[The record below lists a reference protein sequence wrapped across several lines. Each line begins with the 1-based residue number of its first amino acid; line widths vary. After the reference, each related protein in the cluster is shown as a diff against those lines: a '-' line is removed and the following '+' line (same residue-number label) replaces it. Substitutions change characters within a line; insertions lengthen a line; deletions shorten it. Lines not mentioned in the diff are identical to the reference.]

1 MYSKNVCKSFFK
13 EYLTTNKTIDA
24 HRGSGE
30 IKYNIAPS
38 PHKIFNNLINIDAI
52 KPKIGDPLAILSGK
66 P

>member
-30 IKYNIAPS
+30 IKYNI
-38 PHKIFNNLINIDAI
+38 FNNLKNIDAI
-52 KPKIGDPLAILSGK
+52 KPKLGDPLAILSGK